1 MDQERPFKADHAIQ
15 TGGAG
20 RRPTNGAACPPSRV
34 GAREGDHA
42 TPGLD
47 PGDGGGGAGR
57 KSDALALPQNRKW
70 RRNPLIKRKTDSE
83 MARRAQT
90 RETPP
95 RPVRPNLAPVTPKPS
110 RGTPPP
116 PPRAR
121 LSTGYGDGGG
131 GAGRKSD
138 ALAGPQNRKWRRNP
152 LIRLKTDSEMA
163 TISRSRGVRALAIT
177 RIRQLRR
184 ALPGESAGV
193 NPRRLPATE
202 LARRNVRRSGI
213 ARAACRARGERN
225 ARLRRVTLTRAT

>member
-90 RETPP
+90 RETPQ
-95 RPVRPNLAPVTPKPS
+95 
-110 RGTPPP
+110 G
-116 PPRAR
+116 
-121 LSTGYGDGGG
+121 
-131 GAGRKSD
+131 
-138 ALAGPQNRKWRRNP
+138 
-152 LIRLKTDSEMA
+152 
-163 TISRSRGVRALAIT
+163 RALASGVPEAD
-177 RIRQLRR
+177 RGGAAGRNGAAAR
-184 ALPGESAGV
+184 SAG
-193 NPRRLPATE
+193 
-202 LARRNVRRSGI
+202 S
-213 ARAACRARGERN
+213 RARNCCYDNRMAGRCLMHPAHTEEIRADLVFIHNGAPQALVGSQAVPRHAPSATHTPSFDGLWERWWG
-225 ARLRRVTLTRAT
+225 RRP